1 MIVERIFQLKKYSQA
16 LSHIKNYFTF
26 ADDRKTNYKT
36 LKHTL
41 RNRNLGF

>member
-36 LKHTL
+36 LKYIL
-41 RNRNLGF
+41 RNKDLDF